1 LYCGNFGWN
10 RFFLSCLVL
19 GLAMGCGV
27 KAPPVVPHSPVPQ
40 TISDLTA
47 SSRRGMTVLQW
58 SIPKK
63 DADGKK
69 LTDLGGFYLWRQVIP
84 VAEIGCA
91 TCPADFRPLVEI
103 DYQAPQN
110 ALRGT
115 DRMTYWDYQVG
126 QEGRYTYKVTAHTV
140 HGVHSKHSNA
150 AALHWLSPP
159 PPPHHVEATPGD
171 HVVLVSWEPTSR
183 LHKGAGARGFNVYR
197 RYPDRDY
204 GLTSLNGSPISGNIF
219 RDRSVTN
226 DTTYY
231 YVVRSLR
238 SSEGAVIES
247 KDSTEVAT
255 VPEDLTPPASPSAT
269 MAFQAHDG
277 IVITWEPTL
286 DPNLEGYR
294 VYRRLETESIPTPIS
309 LRLVRK
315 TMYLDSTF
323 VPGLTYYYSVTAVDR
338 SVRYNESDFSRELK
352 VVTVT
357 HTGE

>member
-1 LYCGNFGWN
+1 
-10 RFFLSCLVL
+10 
-19 GLAMGCGV
+19 MGCGV

-47 SSRRGMTVLQW
+47 FSRRGMTVLQW

-69 LTDLGGFYLWRQVIP
+69 LTNLGGFYVWRQVIP

-126 QEGRYTYKVTAHTV
+126 QEGKYTYKATAYTVNGV
-140 HGVHSKHSNA
+140 HGRQSNA
-150 AALHWLSPP
+150 AVFNWSSPL

-171 HVVLVSWEPTSR
+171 HVVHISWETASG
-183 LHKGAGARGFNVYR
+183 LQKGEGTRSFNVYR

-204 GLTSLNGSPISGNIF
+204 GLTPLNGSPILGNTF
-219 RDRSVTN
+219 RDIGVTN

-231 YVVRSLR
+231 YVVRSLGNG
-238 SSEGAVIES
+238 EGATIES
-247 KDSTEVAT
+247 KDSAEVAT
-255 VPEDLTPPASPSAT
+255 VPEDLTPPASPSVS

-277 IVITWEPTL
+277 IVIIWEPTL
-286 DPNLEGYR
+286 DPNL
-294 VYRRLETESIPTPIS
+294 
-309 LRLVRK
+309 
-315 TMYLDSTF
+315 
-323 VPGLTYYYSVTAVDR
+323 
-338 SVRYNESDFSRELK
+338 
-352 VVTVT
+352 
-357 HTGE
+357 